1 MPQAAL
7 RLAQQLAKGPAQ
19 AQARIK
25 ALINA
30 AHHNSLHQH
39 FDLERDNMFASGATE
54 DGKEGIRA
62 FIEKRPA
69 KFQ

>member
-1 MPQAAL
+1 MGETIYPVPEQWASGAL
-7 RLAQQLAKGPAQ
+7 V
-19 AQARIK
+19 
-25 ALINA
+25 NA
-30 AHHNSLHQH
+30 AQHNSLHQH
-39 FDLERDNMFASGATE
+39 FDLERESMLASGQTE